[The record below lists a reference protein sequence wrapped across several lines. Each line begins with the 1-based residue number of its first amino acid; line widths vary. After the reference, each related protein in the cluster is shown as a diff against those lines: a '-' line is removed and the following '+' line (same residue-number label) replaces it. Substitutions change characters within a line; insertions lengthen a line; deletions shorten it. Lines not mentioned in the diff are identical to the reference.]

1 MNLRFFFYLDPKE
14 NFPKKFTEFLDRE
27 IKMRNKKKKKKKKG
41 FLEKINGRDQQRYNT
56 TFIPIFNILQNYI
69 FVQKNYMSFF
79 RSWMMKMSHVRLT
92 KLFELRK
99 FEKNLTVDATVR
111 FMAVRKI

>member
-1 MNLRFFFYLDPKE
+1 
-14 NFPKKFTEFLDRE
+14 
-27 IKMRNKKKKKKKKG
+27 
-41 FLEKINGRDQQRYNT
+41 
-56 TFIPIFNILQNYI
+56 
-69 FVQKNYMSFF
+69 MSFF

-111 FMAVRKI
+111 IMDVRKIKPLTQLFELWKFEKFKPLMQLFELWKFEKFKPLMQLFELMKFEKN